1 MSKKRR
7 VLIIVENLTVPLDRR
22 VWQEATTL
30 RDAGYIVSVICPRG
44 GKYTASYE
52 LLDGIHVF
60 RHPLPFEA
68 DGALGYAI
76 EYSTALFWEFVLSL
90 RAYFKVGFD
99 VIQACNPP
107 DLIFLVA
114 GFWKALFGKPFVFD
128 HHDINPELFEAKF
141 GRRGLF
147 HSLLMKLERMT
158 FRTADVS
165 IATNETFKDIAI
177 TRGGMDP
184 DRVFIVRSIPD
195 LSRFKRAEPDPA
207 VRNGRKHVI
216 GYVGIMGAQDGVDLM
231 VEAMRELVHGQGR
244 QDVQAVIVGSGT
256 EVPRL
261 QRMTAELGLGDYIS
275 FTGFLSGEPL
285 LRTLSTFDIGIIPDP
300 KNSYN
305 DKISMNKLF
314 EYMTLG
320 IPFVQFDLV
329 EGRLIA
335 GDAALYAED
344 NSPVDMARQIGRL
357 LDDGELRE
365 GLAETGRQRARTLL
379 RWDAERSR
387 LLGAYE
393 LALGEGKPAET
404 PESGVAVG
412 SR

>member
-1 MSKKRR
+1 M
-7 VLIIVENLTVPLDRR
+7 
-22 VWQEATTL
+22 
-30 RDAGYIVSVICPRG
+30 
-44 GKYTASYE
+44 
-52 LLDGIHVF
+52 F
-60 RHPLPFEA
+60 
-68 DGALGYAI
+68 
-76 EYSTALFWEFVLSL
+76 
-90 RAYFKVGFD
+90 
-99 VIQACNPP
+99 
-107 DLIFLVA
+107 
-114 GFWKALFGKPFVFD
+114 
-128 HHDINPELFEAKF
+128 
-141 GRRGLF
+141 
-147 HSLLMKLERMT
+147 
-158 FRTADVS
+158 
-165 IATNETFKDIAI
+165 
-177 TRGGMDP
+177 
-184 DRVFIVRSIPD
+184 
-195 LSRFKRAEPDPA
+195 
-207 VRNGRKHVI
+207 
-216 GYVGIMGAQDGVDLM
+216 
-231 VEAMRELVHGQGR
+231 
-244 QDVQAVIVGSGT
+244 VGSGT

-329 EGRLIA
+329 EGRRIA